1 MEQLYLRENYQNSC
15 SLNPFMQLKLITGF
29 YEFGWNLIKSDLCTI
44 MIKIYMRTGGNH
56 QITKSATKIT
66 RDFLLF
72 SIYKKKSLKK
82 FGKNKQSIKQLRF
95 FKIL

>member
-15 SLNPFMQLKLITGF
+15 SLNPLMQLKLITGF

-44 MIKIYMRTGGNH
+44 MIKIYMRSG
-56 QITKSATKIT
+56 ATKTCTKMT

-72 SIYKKKSLKK
+72 SIYKKSLKK
-82 FGKNKQSIKQLRF
+82 
-95 FKIL
+95 